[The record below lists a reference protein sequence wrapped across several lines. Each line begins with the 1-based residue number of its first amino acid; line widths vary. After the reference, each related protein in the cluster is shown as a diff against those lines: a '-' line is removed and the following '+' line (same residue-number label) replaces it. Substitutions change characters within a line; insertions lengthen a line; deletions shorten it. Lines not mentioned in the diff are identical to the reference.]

1 MSIKNPK
8 ILVTIPLFEPGE
20 YIHELVKTI
29 SSSKY
34 QYLVWQN
41 SQLSPELF
49 FKLSNL
55 KNVIFKINSENQGL
69 SLFLKYSCE
78 YAYLN
83 NFDLVLN
90 LDQDTWVDDGIV
102 SRLLEYIKNNELPD
116 NMIQLSLLGNKKKLS
131 QEYIAINSG
140 SVFFLNNLNKL
151 GFHSQKYFVD
161 GVDYKFCL
169 DVAQSE
175 YIICSIKFNG
185 INHSVNQ
192 GYKNKYFFSYKPV
205 SFHRFSSI
213 IIAYIKLLVEALLI
227 RNSSLF
233 FFILKDLIKQS
244 MNFIKN
250 II

>member
-34 QYLVWQN
+34 QYLVWSN
-41 SQLSPELF
+41 SPLSSELLS
-49 FKLSNL
+49 KLSNL
-55 KNVIFKINSENQGL
+55 KNVILKNNNENLGL
-69 SLFLKYSCE
+69 SFFLKYSCE

-102 SRLLEYIKNNELPD
+102 SRVIEYIKNTELPD
-116 NMIQLSLLGNKKKLS
+116 NIIQLSLLGNKKTLT

-151 GFHSQKYFVD
+151 GFHSQTYFVD

-169 DVAQSE
+169 DVSQSE

-192 GYKNKYFFSYKPV
+192 GYKKKYFFSYKPV
-205 SFHRFSSI
+205 SLHRFSSI
-213 IIAYIKLLVEALLI
+213 ITSYRMLLVETLLI
-227 RNSSLF
+227 RNPSLF
-233 FFILKDLIKQS
+233 FFFLKDLIKQS
-244 MNFIKN
+244 INFIKN